1 MVRVAFDAYATPYN
15 IIDAML
21 TNLNWP
27 TTTVWEPCQG
37 DGRMV
42 AALEA
47 KGHKVVAHDIQ
58 TGHDFFRW
66 SAAQASA
73 LVTNPPFGPIRKFI
87 DHAFA
92 IGVERMALVCGERL
106 WACRA
111 GLEQFE
117 RYRPSRF
124 VNLSW
129 RDDYLNKGRPDR
141 ALAISI
147 WDTPHADLCRYEVWR
162 KTNDINARRGA

>member
-1 MVRVAFDAYATPYN
+1 MARVAFDAYATPYN

-27 TTTVWEPCQG
+27 TGTVWEPCQG

-47 KGHKVVAHDIQ
+47 KGHEVVAHDIQ
-58 TGHDFFRW
+58 TGHYFFNW
-66 SAAQASA
+66 SAAQAST

-124 VNLSW
+124 INLSW

-147 WDTPHADLCRYEVWR
+147 WDTPNADFCRYEVWH
-162 KTNDINARRGA
+162 KTNDISARRVA

>member
-1 MVRVAFDAYATPYN
+1 MTRVAFDAYATPHN

-162 KTNDINARRGA
+162 KTNDINARRRA

>member
-1 MVRVAFDAYATPYN
+1 MTRVAFDAYATPHN

-37 DGRMV
+37 AGRMV